1 MDLRLPLHGV
11 TCAPLY
17 MIPNE
22 VILITED
29 DKAIGTMEKME
40 AHRRGVLH
48 RAFSVFVFDRQ
59 GNMLLQQRS
68 AEKYHGALLW
78 SNTCCSH
85 PYPGEEVEMAA
96 LRRLKEEMG
105 FTTPLEK
112 IFTFTYQAEVENNL
126 VEHEFD
132 HVFAGIYEGKIALN
146 PAEVAAFQYLPMEAI
161 SRRLKEDPGA
171 FTSWFRIA
179 FPLVEKWWEQRKDG
193 EVEMLR
199 G

>member
-1 MDLRLPLHGV
+1 M
-11 TCAPLY
+11 
-17 MIPNE
+17 MSNE
-22 VILITED
+22 VILVNEAD
-29 DKAIGTMEKME
+29 EAIGTMEKME

-85 PYPGEEVEMAA
+85 PYPGEEVEAA
-96 LRRLKEEMG
+96 AARRLGEEMG
-105 FTTPLEK
+105 FATPLEK
-112 IFTFTYQAEVENNL
+112 IFTFTYRADVENNL

-132 HVFAGIYEGKIALN
+132 HVFTGVYEGVIELN
-146 PAEVAAFQYLPMEAI
+146 PSEVAAYLYLPMEVI
-161 SRRLKEDPGA
+161 SRRLEEEPAA

-179 FPLVEKWWEQRKDG
+179 FPLVEKWWEQHKG
-193 EVEMLR
+193 APVKNNV
-199 G
+199 